1 MAFRE
6 LECTQG
12 VWGYQT
18 ANRTFVQKGG
28 KRILAW
34 TLRPPPARCRR
45 CGSRDVRAYSHRV
58 RTLAGLPVGRCPVR
72 FLVPVRKVICRRCG
86 CATYERVPFAARRD
100 ARITRALA
108 SAILAL
114 ARETSMSAIAGLFG
128 VSWRTVRDAI
138 ADGLRKRYRKRD
150 FGRVRNLGIDE
161 LHVFA
166 RERPSRRYVTVVRDV
181 DSGEVLEVARGK
193 GVAAL
198 RRFARKIAPFRDRIR
213 TVSLDMASSYASWT
227 ASALP
232 GATVVVDRFH
242 VVKAMNDRVDRARRR
257 VMARVGAETAKP
269 TATSSCATARTS
281 RGRRKAVLPRPWKSA
296 NAPCWPKSTSTRSVS
311 GASTPLPRPLP
322 RQPLSSTDGSAARR
336 PAAFPNWRVPRR
348 PSPATATASSPG
360 GRPPAATTPRR
371 KASTAASGA
380 CWRRPTASTTTRSCA
395 CGSSTWANATPSK
408 ADAVGDGPKRAVPQR
423 ASLPAAAAPCPL
435 LPVAGLQ
442 SGMHPRHALANPCPY
457 RRHRRRVPY
466 DGANRDAAPCGC
478 ASSPALTL
486 ALLKDNVPLRA
497 VLGRPLT
504 LFLHFAGEP

>member
-28 KRILAW
+28 KRLLAW
-34 TLRPPPARCRR
+34 ALRPPPARCRR
-45 CGSRDVRAYSHRV
+45 CGPRDVRAYSHRV

-166 RERPSRRYVTVVRDV
+166 RERPSRRYATVVRDV

-257 VMARVGAETAKP
+257 VMARVGTETAKRLKGNRYLFLRNREDLSQKEEGRL
-269 TATSSCATARTS
+269 AKALEIGECAVLAEVHLYKERLRSLYATAATLAEAAPLFDGWL
-281 RGRRKAVLPRPWKSA
+281 RGA
-296 NAPCWPKSTSTRSVS
+296 
-311 GASTPLPRPLP
+311 
-322 RQPLSSTDGSAARR
+322 
-336 PAAFPNWRVPRR
+336 
-348 PSPATATASSPG
+348 
-360 GRPPAATTPRR
+360 
-371 KASTAASGA
+371 AASGIPELESA
-380 CWRRPTASTTTRSCA
+380 AKTFSRHRDGILAWWQTSGRNNASTEGFNRRIR
-395 CGSSTWANATPSK
+395 GLLATAYGFHDYPFLRLRIF
-408 ADAVGDGPKRAVPQR
+408 DLGERN
-423 ASLPAAAAPCPL
+423 
-435 LPVAGLQ
+435 PVKG
-442 SGMHPRHALANPCPY
+442 
-457 RRHRRRVPY
+457 
-466 DGANRDAAPCGC
+466 
-478 ASSPALTL
+478 
-486 ALLKDNVPLRA
+486 
-497 VLGRPLT
+497 
-504 LFLHFAGEP
+504 